1 MLKLRDAVALSLDFE
16 PDSVSVEHHEFAH
29 RLKVAVAH
37 FRDRRILKLN
47 MQTPTSNMQPA
58 LTQVWVPHFA
68 AWARVKPKW
77 HLPPELA
84 AIAQP
89 RLSAPARL
97 QASAAQRRAVLAGSW
112 QEAVR
117 ELANELHLQDLRA
130 GTHSSTRAIAERVA
144 VAAAK
149 LSIRGPRGELSAQNI
164 LRAALQG
171 DKWKRPKPKQAAR
184 SVNGAKP
191 AKGAKPAAGAK
202 SGKAKAGVRAKAGAK
217 Q

>member
-58 LTQVWVPHFA
+58 LAQVWVPHFA

-117 ELANELHLQDLRA
+117 ELAGELHLQDLQA
-130 GTHSSTRAIAERVA
+130 GTRSSTRAIAERVA
-144 VAAAK
+144 VAAAR

-171 DKWKRPKPKQAAR
+171 DKWKRPKPRKAA
-184 SVNGAKP
+184 GLL
-191 AKGAKPAAGAK
+191 KGGGAK
-202 SGKAKAGVRAKAGAK
+202 SRKAEAGKAGSNKVIMTKSKAAARR
-217 Q
+217 